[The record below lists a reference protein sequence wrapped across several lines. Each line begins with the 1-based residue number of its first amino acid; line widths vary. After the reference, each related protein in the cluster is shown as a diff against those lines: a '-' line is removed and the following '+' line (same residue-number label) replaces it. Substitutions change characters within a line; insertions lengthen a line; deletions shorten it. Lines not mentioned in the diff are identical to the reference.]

1 MFSPKKPKISKKDL
15 KQSIVKTNDRLKA
28 INDRM
33 DADIKAKKSELKS
46 LSADETDV
54 TSTYIVA
61 DNPAKKIVL
70 YVEPTITGVSS
81 LQVDDVLTM
90 TLNGET
96 AANKKIKIDPNDLP
110 FTLTGILLTSFT
122 IQSATGTTAE
132 SVALI
137 SFH

>member
-1 MFSPKKPKISKKDL
+1 MANFGLQEFSTQEAVNFEAYTDWNWEILDL
-15 KQSIVKTNDRLKA
+15 SVD
-28 INDRM
+28 D
-33 DADIKAKKSELKS
+33 
-46 LSADETDV
+46 TDD
-54 TSTYIVA
+54 TSTYITA
-61 DNPAKKIVL
+61 TNPAKKIVL

-110 FTLTGILLTSFT
+110 FTLTGILLTSFA

>member
-1 MFSPKKPKISKKDL
+1 MANFGLQEFST
-15 KQSIVKTNDRLKA
+15 QEATNFQAYTDWNWEIL
-28 INDRM
+28 D
-33 DADIKAKKSELKS
+33 

-70 YVEPTITGVSS
+70 YVEPTITGISS
-81 LQVDDVLTM
+81 LQVDDVLTI

-96 AANKKIKIDPNDLP
+96 ATNKKIKIDPNDLP
-110 FTLTGILLTSFT
+110 FTLTGILLTSFA
-122 IQSATGTTAE
+122 IQSKTGEAAE

>member
-1 MFSPKKPKISKKDL
+1 MANFGLQEFSTQEAVNFEAYTDWNWEILD
-15 KQSIVKTNDRLKA
+15 
-28 INDRM
+28 
-33 DADIKAKKSELKS
+33 
-46 LSADETDV
+46 LSADETDD
-54 TSTYIVA
+54 TSTYITA
-61 DNPAKKIVL
+61 TNPAKKIVL

-96 AANKKIKIDPNDLP
+96 AVHKKIKIDPNDLP
-110 FTLTGILLTSFT
+110 FTLTGILLTSFA
-122 IQSATGTTAE
+122 IQSATGNTAE

>member
-1 MFSPKKPKISKKDL
+1 MANFGLQEFSTQEAVNFEAYTDWNWEILDL
-15 KQSIVKTNDRLKA
+15 SVD
-28 INDRM
+28 D
-33 DADIKAKKSELKS
+33 
-46 LSADETDV
+46 TDD
-54 TSTYIVA
+54 TSTYITA
-61 DNPAKKIVL
+61 TNPAKKIVL

-110 FTLTGILLTSFT
+110 FTLTGILLTSFA
-122 IQSATGTTAE
+122 IQSKTGTTSD
-132 SVALI
+132 SVALL